1 MSFWAEK
8 FPAEFPSVFSFVV
21 LVVSLADAFV
31 TVPVVAVVSVASN
44 FGIMPIVPFPP
55 VNSGIT
61 ASPFLIVNFPAG
73 YLSVLSLSETV
84 SVKSSV

>member
-1 MSFWAEK
+1 MSFWAEN
-8 FPAEFPSVFSFVV
+8 FPAESPSVFSFVA
-21 LVVSLADAFV
+21 LVVLLADASV
-31 TVPVVAVVSVASN
+31 TVPVVAFSSVASN

-73 YLSVLSLSETV
+73 YLSVLSLPETV
-84 SVKSSV
+84 SVKLSV